1 MQAVSAGLL
10 AGFVGFASSF
20 AVVLQGLAA
29 VGASPAEAASGL
41 MALSIT
47 MGVAGILL
55 SLKLRLPISVAWST
69 PGGALLAATAAPSGG
84 FAEAVGAFLVWRRAA
99 DRGGAVE
106 AAGPRGRRHPGAAGQ
121 CHAGGHPVHPLPRA
135 GAGGGRAA
143 AGGPRIVLAWAVV
156 ARVTRVLAVPPRC
169 WSPVAVIAMSVPLPQ
184 GVPG

>member
-29 VGASPAEAASGL
+29 VGATPAEAASGL

-69 PGGALLAATAAPSGG
+69 PGGALFGG
-84 FAEAVGAFLVWRRAA
+84 DGGAFRRLR
-99 DRGGAVE
+99 RGG
-106 AAGPRGRRHPGAAGQ
+106 G
-121 CHAGGHPVHPLPRA
+121 
-135 GAGGGRAA
+135 
-143 AGGPRIVLAWAVV
+143 
-156 ARVTRVLAVPPRC
+156 
-169 WSPVAVIAMSVPLPQ
+169 
-184 GVPG
+184 GVPGVAARC